1 MRIVLLI
8 LLTLGL
14 APRSVD
20 LQSLPHTQRL
30 LSLAPQV
37 LKSAK
42 TMVEP
47 VAPSARKGS
56 VVVAF
61 WTSEQG
67 AVISAR
73 AIEGHPDLQRVAID
87 AIYQWK
93 FNPSMISSGQLVQM
107 ESAVT
112 VDFSKSPPMIA
123 VKPMLSMAQVSP
135 GFQFKC
141 FYGMVHE
148 DPASVDV
155 CRQQLETIQNDS
167 HSTPMDRFTALDQ
180 YGLVL
185 MKYSHDPKKALDL
198 FSQAVALAPERLKS
212 SDSEWAYIYWHRA
225 AAEQQLGNNS
235 DAEKD
240 FAIAENSLQE
250 VAKGMNNEKAAA
262 YYHALLASV
271 VKQHAALST
280 LQFSFPK
287 DIDLP

>member
-47 VAPSARKGS
+47 VALSARKGS
-56 VVVAF
+56 VVIAF

-73 AIEGHPDLQRVAID
+73 GIEGHPDLQRVAID

-112 VDFSKSPPMIA
+112 VDFSKAPPMIA
-123 VKPMLSMAQVSP
+123 VKPMSIAQVSP

-141 FYGMVHE
+141 FDGMVHE

-167 HSTPMDRFTALDQ
+167 HSTSMDRFTALDQ

-250 VAKGMNNEKAAA
+250 VAKGMNNEKGAA